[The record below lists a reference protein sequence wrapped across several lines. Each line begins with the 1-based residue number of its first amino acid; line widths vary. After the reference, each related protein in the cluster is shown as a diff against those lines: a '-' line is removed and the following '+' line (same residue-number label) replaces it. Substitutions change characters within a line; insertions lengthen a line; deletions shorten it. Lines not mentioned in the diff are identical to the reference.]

1 MSKKKYGFTIK
12 KYEKWLKEGRG
23 QGIGKNYKPWLT
35 IQDVPSLGRS
45 TRLHGIK
52 TDRQHEFLSDLERN
66 YYYILE
72 FSEAVIDIREQ
83 YPLLPIEQTIA
94 IAEELGIKHLT
105 DPNTGEN
112 TVLTTDFL
120 ITVSGNSNCELL
132 ARTIKTTE
140 HLDSL
145 RQLEKFEIE
154 RRYWKMKGIEWG
166 IVTDKEIDNVI
177 AQNIAIVHPFYSLE
191 NLVGFEDMNKSQ
203 IDNLIE
209 EFRKEIVGENSNVRH
224 AADLF
229 DERMMLTSGTSIM
242 LFKHLV
248 INKRINID
256 IYHPLDIDKP
266 MNIYDTKSKIDLG
279 AEVI

>member
-23 QGIGKNYKPWLT
+23 QGIGKDYKPWLT

-72 FSEAVIDIREQ
+72 FSEDVTDIREQ
-83 YPLLPIEQTIA
+83 YPLLPLEQTIA
-94 IAEELGIKHLT
+94 IAEELGIKHPT

-120 ITVSGNSNCELL
+120 ITVNRNLKHELL

-145 RQLEKFEIE
+145 RQMEKFEIE
-154 RRYWKMKGIEWG
+154 RRYWKMKDVEWG
-166 IVTDKEIDNVI
+166 IVTDKDIDSI
-177 AQNIAIVHPFYSLE
+177 LAQNISNVHPFYSLE
-191 NLVGFEDMNKSQ
+191 NLVGFENMSKSQ
-203 IDNLIE
+203 IDNLVE
-209 EFRKEIVGENSNVRH
+209 EFRKEIVGENSYIRH
-224 AADLF
+224 ASDLF
-229 DERMMLTSGTSIM
+229 DKRMMLNPGTSIM

-248 INKRINID
+248 IKKKINTD
-256 IYHPLDIDKP
+256 IYKLLDIDTP
-266 MNIYDTKSKIDLG
+266 MNICDTKSEIDLG